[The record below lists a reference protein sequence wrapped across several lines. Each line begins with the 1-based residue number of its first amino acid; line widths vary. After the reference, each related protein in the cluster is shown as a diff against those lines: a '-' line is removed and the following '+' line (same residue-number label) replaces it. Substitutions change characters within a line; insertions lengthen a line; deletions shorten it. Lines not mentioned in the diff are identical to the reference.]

1 MTFFR
6 PLKAQIHALAR
17 QLQAQLPGTITLDHL
32 NNVDIKGRTVPVLKC
47 GSTVLNLDFSLPDAF
62 QKATGATSTFFV
74 RVAQDFVRVTTS
86 VKRPNG
92 ERPLGTPLDRA
103 HPGYQELLAGRPY
116 VGYATLFGKQYMTHY
131 APIFN
136 GSGSVIGVQYVGIDV
151 GGLRRMPI
159 SVKLALIAVAVAGT
173 AGAAGIWAMTAQ
185 AAPAAPADLADLRL
199 HYLLAM
205 LWPLLGLGVV
215 VDQCVRRMV
224 IHPLIALR
232 EAAQKLAGGDLS
244 AQMHVARRDEIGQLM
259 QAINGVSQGLAEI
272 VGKVRSGSDGIAI
285 ATREIAS
292 GNADLSTRTETQA
305 GSLEEIAA
313 NVETIVAAV
322 RANGERSSHVTAL
335 STTAADEAAAGGK
348 AVAEVVGK
356 MTAIRQASANIAE
369 MIGTIEAIAFQTNI
383 LALNAAVEAARAGEH
398 GRGFAVVA
406 SEVRA
411 LAQRSATAA
420 RDIGGVIKASVA
432 EVDEGSKLAD
442 QAGAAMTNLLQSVRS
457 VAGIMAEMSTNSR
470 AQGSSIE
477 ELNQSIG
484 SLDDMT
490 QQNAALVEEAAAAAE
505 NLHRRADELSGVVQ
519 VFKLSS

>member
-1 MTFFR
+1 MMFFR
-6 PLKAQIHALAR
+6 PLKAQIHALAM
-17 QLQAQLPGTITLDHL
+17 QLQTQLPGAITVDLL
-32 NNVDIKGRTVPVLKC
+32 NNVDIKGRTVPVLKS

-131 APIFN
+131 EPIFN
-136 GSGSVIGVQYVGIDV
+136 RSGSVIGVQYVGIDV
-151 GGLRRMPI
+151 GGLRQMPV

-185 AAPAAPADLADLRL
+185 AAQANLADMRL
-199 HYLLAM
+199 HYLIAM

-224 IHPLIALR
+224 TRPLTALR
-232 EAAQKLAGGDLS
+232 EAAQTLAGGDLS
-244 AQMHVARRDEIGQLM
+244 AQMHVERRDEIGQLM

-272 VGKVRSGSDGIAI
+272 VGKVRSGSDGIAV

-292 GNADLSTRTETQA
+292 GNADLATRTETQA
-305 GSLEEIAA
+305 GALEEIAA
-313 NVETIVAAV
+313 NVETIVTAV
-322 RANGERSSHVTAL
+322 RANSERSSHVTAL
-335 STTAADEAAAGGK
+335 STSAAEEAAAGGK

-356 MTAIRQASANIAE
+356 MTAIREASANIAD

-411 LAQRSATAA
+411 LAQRSANAA
-420 RDIGGVIKASVA
+420 RDIGGVITASVA

-457 VAGIMAEMSTNSR
+457 VAGIMAEMSGDSR

-484 SLDDMT
+484 NLDSMT

-519 VFKLSS
+519 VFKLSH

>member
-1 MTFFR
+1 MTLFR
-6 PLKAQIHALAR
+6 PLKAQIHALAT
-17 QLQAQLPGTITLDHL
+17 QLQTQLPGVITVDDLDS
-32 NNVDIKGRTVPVLKC
+32 VDIKGRTVPVMKS
-47 GSTVLNLDFSLPDAF
+47 GSAILNLDFSLPDAF

-103 HPGYQELLAGRPY
+103 HPGYKELLAGRPY

-131 APIFN
+131 APIFD

-151 GGLRRMPI
+151 GGLRQMPI

-173 AGAAGIWAMTAQ
+173 AGAAGIWAMTAL
-185 AAPAAPADLADLRL
+185 AAPDNLADLRL
-199 HYLLAM
+199 RCLLVM
-205 LWPLLGLGVV
+205 LWPLLGLGII

-224 IHPLIALR
+224 TRPLIALR
-232 EAAQKLAGGDLS
+232 EAAQTLAGGDLS

-272 VGKVRSGSDGIAI
+272 VGKVRSGSDGIAV

-292 GNADLSTRTETQA
+292 GNADLATRTETQA
-305 GSLEEIAA
+305 GALEEIAA
-313 NVETIVAAV
+313 NVDTIVTAV
-322 RANGERSSHVTAL
+322 RANSERSSHVTAL
-335 STTAADEAAAGGK
+335 STSASDEAAAGGK

-356 MTAIRQASANIAE
+356 MASIRQASANIAD
-369 MIGTIEAIAFQTNI
+369 MLGTIEAIAFQTNL

-411 LAQRSATAA
+411 LAQRSANAA

-457 VAGIMAEMSTNSR
+457 VAGIMAEMSGDSR

-484 SLDDMT
+484 SLDAMT

-505 NLHRRADELSGVVQ
+505 HLHRRADELSASVQ
-519 VFKLSS
+519 VFKLSN